1 MAIVLTKIK
10 RKLREGDFR
19 FSLHCLEEL
28 FSDSFTEEDAIA
40 AINSAMEF
48 DKLSDDESHVRYV
61 FHGRA
66 RDGRALSVVIFL
78 SQGTVVLKT
87 AYEDID

>member
-28 FSDSFTEEDAIA
+28 FSDSFTEEDA
-40 AINSAMEF
+40 
-48 DKLSDDESHVRYV
+48 
-61 FHGRA
+61 GRGYQL
-66 RDGRALSVVIFL
+66 RDGI
-78 SQGTVVLKT
+78 
-87 AYEDID
+87 